1 MYVRPKKTLAVLSY
15 GNIIEWYDF
24 SLYIYFSTY
33 IAAEFFPTESRFV
46 SYTLAL
52 ATFFLGALVRP
63 LGGLLVGWL
72 GDRYNHLWV
81 INVCV
86 IVMGVST
93 FMVAFLPTY
102 ETIGVM
108 APIFLIIIRI
118 LQGFSAGGQ
127 FPGLITV
134 AVNRF
139 SSRQGFVV
147 GLIYAV
153 ASLGLLLASL
163 VGFIV
168 NSVLPEGAG
177 SLHWRI
183 PFMLSGV
190 LLVIYLWLSYKYKIE
205 YSKSTLGNPKRENVL
220 YALLQQWR
228 AIVAVICLT
237 TMAASLY
244 FLVFTY
250 FVNYRIESLGV
261 SQNSAFLVNT
271 GVLLLACILYPI
283 FGNVADRY
291 GYRKVFFYAAIL
303 LLILV
308 YPLVAL
314 LKSGNEWF
322 AILSL
327 VGFTFFMAAIQ
338 GAISPLFASVFDKE
352 WIAAGCAFAYSIG
365 NALSGG
371 APMIAEILN
380 HYSQMGLTM
389 FVLGLMLLGFVGIWM
404 LGKLKTP

>member
-1 MYVRPKKTLAVLSY
+1 MSDQKKSLAILSY

-81 INVCV
+81 INICV
-86 IVMGVST
+86 VVMGVST

-102 ETIGVM
+102 ETIGVI
-108 APIFLIIIRI
+108 APILLIIIRI
-118 LQGFSAGGQ
+118 LQGLSVGGQ

-139 SSRQGFVV
+139 SGRQGFVV

-153 ASLGLLLASL
+153 SSLGFLLASFVAFL
-163 VGFIV
+163 V
-168 NSVLPEGAG
+168 NTALPESAG

-183 PFMLSGV
+183 PFMLSGA
-190 LLVIYLWLSYKYKIE
+190 LLIIYFWLSHKYKVD
-205 YSKSTLGNPKRENVL
+205 YSKTTLGNPKQENVF
-220 YALLQQWR
+220 YALLKQWR
-228 AIVAVICLT
+228 AIVAVVCLT

-271 GVLLLACILYPI
+271 GVLLLACVLYPI

-291 GYRKVFFYAAIL
+291 GYRKVFFHAAIL

-308 YPLVAL
+308 YP
-314 LKSGNEWF
+314 
-322 AILSL
+322 
-327 VGFTFFMAAIQ
+327 TFRTKIP
-338 GAISPLFASVFDKE
+338 ISV
-352 WIAAGCAFAYSIG
+352 IR
-365 NALSGG
+365 
-371 APMIAEILN
+371 
-380 HYSQMGLTM
+380 
-389 FVLGLMLLGFVGIWM
+389 
-404 LGKLKTP
+404 